1 MTVASVAL
9 RPGSRQ
15 HLFWV
20 VLILSLALNLCFI
33 AGALWIRVQGPPLP
47 MSPEQR
53 LQQIE
58 PQLAL
63 DTQQKAAFDQYARTV
78 HLRVQSM
85 HEAIEP
91 LVANAWS
98 ELAKADADDAK
109 VMQLFDQAGEQR
121 RAFRRELGTAT
132 FAFLARLTPEQ
143 RAKFV
148 ELARQRPWARLH
160 HDDGAR

>member
-1 MTVASVAL
+1 MTAASVAL

-63 DTQQKAAFDQYARTV
+63 DSQQKAAFDEYARTV
-78 HLRVQSM
+78 RSRMQSM

-91 LVANAWS
+91 QVANAWS
-98 ELAKADADDAK
+98 ELAKPDADEAK
-109 VMQLFDQAGEQR
+109 VMQLFDQAGDQR

-132 FAFLARLTPEQ
+132 FTFLTKLSPEQ

-148 ELARQRPWARLH
+148 ELARQRPWTKRH
-160 HDDGAR
+160 QDGAP

>member
-1 MTVASVAL
+1 MTAASVAL
-9 RPGSRQ
+9 RPGSRR

-20 VLILSLALNLCFI
+20 ILVLSLALNLCFI

-47 MSPEQR
+47 MTPEQR

-63 DTQQKAAFDQYARTV
+63 NPQQKAAFDEYARTV
-78 HLRVQSM
+78 RSRVQSM

-91 LVANAWS
+91 QVANAWS
-98 ELAKADADDAK
+98 ELAKPDADEAK
-109 VMQLFDQAGEQR
+109 VMQLFDQAGDQR

-132 FAFLARLTPEQ
+132 FTFLTKLSPEQ

-148 ELARQRPWARLH
+148 ELARQRPWTKRH
-160 HDDGAR
+160 QDGAP

>member
-1 MTVASVAL
+1 VTAASVAL

-63 DTQQKAAFDQYARTV
+63 NPQQKAAFDEYTRTV
-78 HLRVQSM
+78 RSRMQSM

-91 LVANAWS
+91 QVANAWS
-98 ELAKADADDAK
+98 ELAKPDADEAK
-109 VMQLFDQAGEQR
+109 VMQLFDQAGDQR

-132 FAFLARLTPEQ
+132 FTFLTKLSPEQ

-148 ELARQRPWARLH
+148 ELARQRPWAKRH
-160 HDDGAR
+160 QDGAP

>member
-1 MTVASVAL
+1 MTAASVAL
-9 RPGSRQ
+9 RPGSRR

-20 VLILSLALNLCFI
+20 ILVLSLALNLCFI

-63 DTQQKAAFDQYARTV
+63 NPQQKAAFDEYARTV
-78 HLRVQSM
+78 RSRVQSM

-91 LVANAWS
+91 QVANAWF
-98 ELAKADADDAK
+98 ELAKPDADEAK
-109 VMQLFDQAGEQR
+109 VMLLFDQAGDQR
-121 RAFRRELGTAT
+121 RAFRRELGMAT
-132 FAFLARLTPEQ
+132 FTFLAKLTPEQ

-148 ELARQRPWARLH
+148 ELARQRPWAKRH
-160 HDDGAR
+160 QDGAP

>member
-1 MTVASVAL
+1 VTAASVAL
-9 RPGSRQ
+9 RPGSRR

-20 VLILSLALNLCFI
+20 ILVLSLALNLCFI

-53 LQQIE
+53 LQQID

-63 DTQQKAAFDQYARTV
+63 SPQQKAAFDEYARTV
-78 HLRVQSM
+78 RSRVQSM

-91 LVANAWS
+91 QVANAWS
-98 ELAKADADDAK
+98 ELAKPDADEAK
-109 VMQLFDQAGEQR
+109 VMQLFDQAGDQR

-132 FAFLARLTPEQ
+132 FTFLAKLMPEQ

-148 ELARQRPWARLH
+148 ELARQAKRH
-160 HDDGAR
+160 QDGAH

>member
-1 MTVASVAL
+1 VTAASVAL
-9 RPGSRQ
+9 RPGSRR

-20 VLILSLALNLCFI
+20 ILVLSLALNLCFI

-63 DTQQKAAFDQYARTV
+63 NPQQKAAFDEYARTV
-78 HLRVQSM
+78 RSRVQSM

-91 LVANAWS
+91 QVANAWS
-98 ELAKADADDAK
+98 ELAKPDADEAK
-109 VMQLFDQAGEQR
+109 VMLLFDQAGDQR

-132 FAFLARLTPEQ
+132 FTFLAKLTPEQ
-143 RAKFV
+143 RTKFV
-148 ELARQRPWARLH
+148 ELARQRPWAKRH
-160 HDDGAR
+160 QDGAP

>member
-1 MTVASVAL
+1 VTAASVAL
-9 RPGSRQ
+9 RPGSRR

-20 VLILSLALNLCFI
+20 ILVLSLALNLCFI

-63 DTQQKAAFDQYARTV
+63 NPQQKAAFDEYARTV
-78 HLRVQSM
+78 RSRVQSM

-91 LVANAWS
+91 QVANAWS
-98 ELAKADADDAK
+98 ELAKPDADEAK
-109 VMQLFDQAGEQR
+109 VMLLFDQAGDQR

-132 FAFLARLTPEQ
+132 FTFLAKLTPEQ

-148 ELARQRPWARLH
+148 ELARQRPWAKRH
-160 HDDGAR
+160 QDGAP

>member
-1 MTVASVAL
+1 MSVALVAL

-15 HLFWV
+15 HLIWV
-20 VLILSLALNLCFI
+20 VLVLSLALNLCFI
-33 AGALWIRVQGPPLP
+33 AGALWIRVHGPPLP
-47 MSPEQR
+47 ISPEQR

-63 DTQQKAAFDQYARTV
+63 NPQQTVAFDEYARTV
-78 HLRVQSM
+78 RSRVQSM

-91 LVANAWS
+91 MVANAWS
-98 ELAKADADDAK
+98 ELAKPDADEAK
-109 VMQLFDQAGEQR
+109 VMLLFDQAGEQR

-132 FAFLARLTPEQ
+132 FTFLAKLSPEQ

-148 ELARQRPWARLH
+148 ELARQRPWAKRH
-160 HDDGAR
+160 QDGAQ

>member
-1 MTVASVAL
+1 MTAASVAL
-9 RPGSRQ
+9 RPGSRR

-20 VLILSLALNLCFI
+20 ILVLSLALNLCFI

-63 DTQQKAAFDQYARTV
+63 NPQQKAAFDEYARTV
-78 HLRVQSM
+78 RSRVQSM

-91 LVANAWS
+91 QVANAWS
-98 ELAKADADDAK
+98 ELAKPDADEAK
-109 VMQLFDQAGEQR
+109 VMLLFDQAGDQR

-132 FAFLARLTPEQ
+132 FTFLAKLTPEQ

-148 ELARQRPWARLH
+148 ELARQRPWAKRH
-160 HDDGAR
+160 QDGAP

>member
-1 MTVASVAL
+1 VTAVSVAL
-9 RPGSRQ
+9 QPGSRR

-20 VLILSLALNLCFI
+20 VLFLSLALNLCFI

-63 DTQQKAAFDQYARTV
+63 NPRQKAAFDEYARTV
-78 HLRVQSM
+78 RSGMQSM
-85 HEAIEP
+85 REAVEP
-91 LVANAWS
+91 VVANAWS
-98 ELAKADADDAK
+98 ELAKPDADEAK
-109 VMQLFDQAGEQR
+109 IMQLFDQAGDQR
-121 RAFRRELGTAT
+121 RALRRELGTAT
-132 FAFLARLTPEQ
+132 FAFLTKLSPEQ

-148 ELARQRPWARLH
+148 ALARQRPWAKRH
-160 HDDGAR
+160 QDGVQ

>member
-1 MTVASVAL
+1 VTIASVAL

-33 AGALWIRVQGPPLP
+33 AGALWIRVQGPPP
-47 MSPEQR
+47 PISPEQR

-63 DTQQKAAFDQYARTV
+63 DSQQKAAFEQYARTV

-85 HEAIEP
+85 REAVEP
-91 LVANAWS
+91 LDANAWS
-98 ELAKADADDAK
+98 ELAKPDADDAK
-109 VMQLFDQAGEQR
+109 VMQLFDQAGDQR

-132 FAFLARLTPEQ
+132 FTFLAKLSPEQ

-148 ELARQRPWARLH
+148 ELARRRPWAKRH
-160 HDDGAR
+160 QDGAQ

>member
-1 MTVASVAL
+1 VTAASVAL
-9 RPGSRQ
+9 RPGSRR

-20 VLILSLALNLCFI
+20 ILVLSLALNLCFI
-33 AGALWIRVQGPPLP
+33 AGALWIRVQGPPVP
-47 MSPEQR
+47 MTPEQR

-63 DTQQKAAFDQYARTV
+63 NPQQKAAFDEYARTV
-78 HLRVQSM
+78 RSRVQSM

-91 LVANAWS
+91 QVANAWS
-98 ELAKADADDAK
+98 ELAKPDADEAK
-109 VMQLFDQAGEQR
+109 VMLLFDQAGDQR

-132 FAFLARLTPEQ
+132 VTFLTKLSPEQ

-148 ELARQRPWARLH
+148 ELARQRPWAKRH
-160 HDDGAR
+160 QDGAP

>member
-1 MTVASVAL
+1 VTAASVAL
-9 RPGSRQ
+9 RPGSRR

-20 VLILSLALNLCFI
+20 ILILSLALNLCFI

-63 DTQQKAAFDQYARTV
+63 DSQQKAAFDEYARTV
-78 HLRVQSM
+78 RSRMQSM

-98 ELAKADADDAK
+98 ELAKPDADQTK
-109 VMQLFDQAGEQR
+109 IMQLFDQAGEQR
-121 RAFRRELGTAT
+121 RAFRPELVTAT
-132 FAFLARLTPEQ
+132 FTFLAKLTPEQ

-148 ELARQRPWARLH
+148 ELARQRPWAKRH
-160 HDDGAR
+160 QDGAP

>member
-1 MTVASVAL
+1 MTAASVAL
-9 RPGSRQ
+9 RPGSRR

-33 AGALWIRVQGPPLP
+33 AGALWIRLQGPPLP
-47 MSPEQR
+47 MSPEER

-63 DTQQKAAFDQYARTV
+63 DSQQKAAFDQYARTV
-78 HLRVQSM
+78 RSRIQSM

-91 LVANAWS
+91 LVGKAWS
-98 ELAKADADDAK
+98 ELAKPDADDAK

-132 FAFLARLTPEQ
+132 FAFLTKLTPEQ

-148 ELARQRPWARLH
+148 ELARQRPWAKQH
-160 HDDGAR
+160 HEAAP

>member
-1 MTVASVAL
+1 MTAASVAL

-20 VLILSLALNLCFI
+20 ILVLSLALNLCFI
-33 AGALWIRVQGPPLP
+33 AGALWIRVQGPPPP
-47 MSPEQR
+47 MGPEQR

-63 DTQQKAAFDQYARTV
+63 NPQQKAAFDEYARTV
-78 HLRVQSM
+78 RSRVQSM

-98 ELAKADADDAK
+98 ELAKPDANEAN

-121 RAFRRELGTAT
+121 RAFRRELGTST
-132 FAFLARLTPEQ
+132 FTFLAKLSPEQ

-148 ELARQRPWARLH
+148 ELARQRPWAKRH
-160 HDDGAR
+160 QDGPQ

>member
-1 MTVASVAL
+1 VTIASVAL

-33 AGALWIRVQGPPLP
+33 AGALWIRVQGPPP
-47 MSPEQR
+47 PISPEQR

-63 DTQQKAAFDQYARTV
+63 DSQQKAAFEQYARTV

-85 HEAIEP
+85 REAVEP
-91 LVANAWS
+91 LDANAWS
-98 ELAKADADDAK
+98 ELAKPDSDDAK
-109 VMQLFDQAGEQR
+109 VMQLFDQAGDQR

-132 FAFLARLTPEQ
+132 FTFLAKLSPEQ

-148 ELARQRPWARLH
+148 ELARRRPWAKRH
-160 HDDGAR
+160 QDGTQ

>member
-1 MTVASVAL
+1 MSIASVAL

-58 PQLAL
+58 PQLGL
-63 DTQQKAAFDQYARTV
+63 DSQQKAAFNQYAQTV
-78 HLRVQSM
+78 HSRVQSM
-85 HEAIEP
+85 HEAVEP

-98 ELAKADADDAK
+98 ELAKANADDAK

-132 FAFLARLTPEQ
+132 FKFLAKLSPEQ
-143 RAKFV
+143 RGKFV
-148 ELARQRPWARLH
+148 ELARQRPWAKRH
-160 HDDGAR
+160 QDGAQ

>member
-1 MTVASVAL
+1 VTAASVAL
-9 RPGSRQ
+9 RPGSRR
-15 HLFWV
+15 HLFLV
-20 VLILSLALNLCFI
+20 ILVLSLALNLCFI

-47 MSPEQR
+47 MTPEQR

-63 DTQQKAAFDQYARTV
+63 NTQQKAAFDEYARTV
-78 HLRVQSM
+78 RSRVQSM

-91 LVANAWS
+91 QVANAWS
-98 ELAKADADDAK
+98 ELAKPDADEAK
-109 VMQLFDQAGEQR
+109 VMQLFDQAGDQR

-132 FAFLARLTPEQ
+132 FTFLTKLSPEQ

-148 ELARQRPWARLH
+148 ELARQRPWAKRH
-160 HDDGAR
+160 QDGAP